1 MKAYACDTCGNVV
14 EVIRDSAIIPICCG
28 TSMRLVL
35 PNSNDSASI
44 EKHVPIY
51 VKDGNRV
58 SVSVGEITHPSL
70 PEHYIEWIE
79 IETPKQ
85 IQRKYLKPYDQPFAT
100 FYLEDEN
107 DEILN
112 IYAFCNIHGL
122 WSAR

>member
-14 EVIRDSAIIPICCG
+14 EVIRDGAIIPICCG

-35 PNSNDSASI
+35 PNSNDEASI

-51 VKDGNRV
+51 VKDGNRI

-70 PEHYIEWIE
+70 PEHNIEWIE
-79 IETPKQ
+79 IETPNQ

-100 FYLEDEN
+100 FFLEDEN
-107 DEILN
+107 VEILN
-112 IYAFCNIHGL
+112 IYAYCNIHGL
-122 WSAR
+122 WSVR

>member
-14 EVIRDSAIIPICCG
+14 EVIRDGAIIPICCG

-35 PNSNDSASI
+35 PNSNDEASI

-51 VKDGNRV
+51 VKDGNRI

-79 IETPKQ
+79 IETPNQ

-100 FYLEDEN
+100 FFLEDEN
-107 DEILN
+107 VEILN
-112 IYAFCNIHGL
+112 IYAYCNIHGL
-122 WSAR
+122 WSVR